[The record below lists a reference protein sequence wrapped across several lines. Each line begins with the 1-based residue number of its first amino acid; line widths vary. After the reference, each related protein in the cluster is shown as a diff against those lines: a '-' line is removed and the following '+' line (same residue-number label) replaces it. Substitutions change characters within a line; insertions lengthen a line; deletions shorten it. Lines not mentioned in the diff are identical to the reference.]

1 MLYKELKELYDKCVV
16 KRVSPSF
23 LANDMGT
30 STDDCVDL
38 VKINDEND
46 LQNVNKYIETTCDSH
61 NSVLLN
67 ESAIGT
73 VQIIEWDA
81 LGSHWNY
88 IYGTVDDYKA
98 NICKKLDELVAE
110 ISCMNMQIKPRKSR

>member
-1 MLYKELKELYDKCVV
+1 MLYKELKQLYNECVV
-16 KRVSPSF
+16 RKISPSF

-38 VKINDEND
+38 VRINDEKD
-46 LQNVNKYIETTCDSH
+46 LQNVNEYIKTTCDSH
-61 NSVLLN
+61 NSVLLDK
-67 ESAIGT
+67 SAIGT

-88 IYGTVDDYKA
+88 IHGTIDEYK
-98 NICKKLDELVAE
+98 E
-110 ISCMNMQIKPRKSR
+110 MNL